1 MLKCLYAGDTY
12 HDQVRQALVNDGW
25 TITHDPL
32 SLPWG
37 GTTLQVDLGAERLIA
52 AEKAARRIAVEVKSF
67 ISASRIADLKDALGP
82 FVLYR
87 HVIHLTEPDRTLY
100 LAVRQDVF
108 QTLFDQPYGELLCA
122 AERINLLVFD
132 EESEV
137 IIKWIP

>member
-1 MLKCLYAGDTY
+1 MSAKDIY
-12 HDQVRQALVNDGW
+12 HDQVRHALIKDGW

-37 GTTLQVDLGAERLIA
+37 GTTLQVDLEAERLIA
-52 AEKAARRIAVEVKSF
+52 AEKAARRIAIEVKSF

-87 HVIHLTEPDRTLY
+87 HVLNLTEPDRALY
-100 LAVRQDVF
+100 LAIRQDVF
-108 QTLFDQPYGELLCA
+108 QTLFGQPYGELLCA
-122 AERINLLVFD
+122 EEQINLLIFD